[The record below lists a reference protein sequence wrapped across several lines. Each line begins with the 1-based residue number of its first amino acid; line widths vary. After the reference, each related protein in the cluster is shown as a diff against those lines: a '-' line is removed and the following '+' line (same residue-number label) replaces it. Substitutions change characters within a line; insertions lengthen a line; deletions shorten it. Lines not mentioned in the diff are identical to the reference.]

1 MLSPVTVGKI
11 YSTLGNNNSLVPLAM
26 KDVANSLGLTAGSYA
41 VGDKY
46 EGKDRF
52 MDEFGTQAIWLFGI
66 PAYKKILD
74 LTLFKSLK
82 LDPKVD
88 VRILKN
94 KDILEKAKKFAANDE
109 IAKSL
114 ENVSKKQS
122 LFKGLTIGK
131 FAVSTLLTIASY
143 WGLTK
148 YRHKATE
155 AAIKKDILLKQQE
168 EKTQNSAKSAMT
180 SPAFSAVHKQNAKKP
195 SFTGLQDFMFS
206 PVKNL
211 MIVDGAITTERLTQA
226 RNKQDF
232 MGYVIKEGAFWG
244 FVYFAGQRIQEH
256 FEDKSERKYNRSIDL
271 DSRVIESEEL
281 KKAFKDGTLKNSLK
295 EFDSVMDKSDAE
307 IYEFINNNKDNFVVQ
322 MAKKSDILKTVKD
335 SDAIDTRY
343 YVSIGQVKGVNRKL
357 AKLEEQFEHS
367 KLHQK
372 FPNEE
377 KALNEFLK
385 QVKKLK
391 RISVLKNIGAC
402 VGALGIAVP
411 ALMVASRY
419 AGGKKQDFQVKKD
432 IEKQLAFEA
441 DQKQSK

>member
-1 MLSPVTVGKI
+1 MISPVTISKI
-11 YSTLGNNNSLVPLAM
+11 YSTLGNNNSLVPLAL
-26 KDVANSLGLTAGSYA
+26 KDVANSLGLTAGSYI

-52 MDEFGTQAIWLFGI
+52 IDEFGTQAIWLFGI
-66 PAYKKILD
+66 PTYKKILD

-94 KDILEKAKKFAANDE
+94 PKILEKAKQFAVDDE
-109 IAKSL
+109 IKKSL
-114 ENVSKKQS
+114 ENVSKHQG

-131 FAVSTLLTIASY
+131 FAISTILTILSY

-155 AAIKKDILLKQQE
+155 NAIRKDIILKQQQE
-168 EKTQNSAKSAMT
+168 AQNRTATKNINSK
-180 SPAFSAVHKQNAKKP
+180 AFSGIHNNKKP
-195 SFTGLQDFMFS
+195 SFTGIQDFMFS

-232 MGYVIKEGAFWG
+232 LGYAIKEGAFWG

-256 FEDKSERKYNRSIDL
+256 FEDKSEKKYNKSIDL
-271 DSRVIESEEL
+271 DSRVIESQDL
-281 KKAFKDGTLKNSLK
+281 KDAFKNGNLKNSIK
-295 EFDSVMDKSDAE
+295 EFNPLMNKSDDE
-307 IYEFINNNKDNFVVQ
+307 IYEFLNKNPKNFVVQ
-322 MAKKSDILKTVKD
+322 MAKKSDLIKTIKN
-335 SDAIDTRY
+335 SDKIDTRY
-343 YVSIGQVKGVNRKL
+343 YISIGHIKGIKRKL
-357 AKLEEQFEHS
+357 EKLQNQFEET
-367 KLHQK
+367 KLK
-372 FPNEE
+372 NNTLKDSEVLE
-377 KALNEFLK
+377 DFLK
-385 QVKKLK
+385 KVKKLK
-391 RISVLKNIGAC
+391 RISVIKNIGAC
-402 VGALGIAVP
+402 IGALGIAVP

-432 IEKQLAFEA
+432 IEKQLVFEA
-441 DQKQSK
+441 TQKQQK